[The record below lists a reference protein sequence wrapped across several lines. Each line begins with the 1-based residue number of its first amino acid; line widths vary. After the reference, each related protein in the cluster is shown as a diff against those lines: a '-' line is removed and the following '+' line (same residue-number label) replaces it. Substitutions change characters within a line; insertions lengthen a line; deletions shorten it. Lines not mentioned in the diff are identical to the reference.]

1 MLSRRQ
7 ALSSFLIVGIA
18 ICGSRPSLAR
28 GARPVSFAGIDRNR
42 DGLLDLDEVKR
53 AAGLLF
59 DQLDAGR
66 GGKLTRAQLG
76 RHRIT
81 AAQFRAAD
89 SDHSGTLTKTEFLAL
104 VEQQFGA
111 ADTDHDGTLSR
122 AEFESRNALPLRRLI
137 H

>member
-1 MLSRRQ
+1 MLSRRH
-7 ALSSFLIVGIA
+7 ALLGLLIASTTICDVRLSF
-18 ICGSRPSLAR
+18 AR
-28 GARPVSFAGIDRNR
+28 GARPVSFAAIDRNR

-66 GGKLTRAQLG
+66 TGKLTRAQLG

-81 AAQFRAAD
+81 AAQFKAAD
-89 SDHSGTLTKTEFLAL
+89 SDHSGTLTKAEFLTL
-104 VEQQFGA
+104 VEQQFRA